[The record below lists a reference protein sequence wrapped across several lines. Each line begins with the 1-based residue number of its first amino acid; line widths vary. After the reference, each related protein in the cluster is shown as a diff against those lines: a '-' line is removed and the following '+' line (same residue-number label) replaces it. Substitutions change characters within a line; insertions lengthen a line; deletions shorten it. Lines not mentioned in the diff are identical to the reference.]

1 MQILKVHKVLD
12 WQPPETKRAARLM
25 YLFGVRLAR
34 LEERQLHYKCTI
46 AVDDGQI
53 CFITGYSGAGKSILL
68 NGLYE
73 QVPADDR
80 LRLDEIPLDAD
91 KPLIDCMMPE
101 EKSVW
106 WITHILSKAG
116 LSDAFAMLNTPARLS
131 AGEQWRYR
139 LAVALASDKKWI
151 FADEFASS
159 LDRITAQVISFRLR
173 KLATESKKIFILAAC
188 QEDVLADLEPD
199 VILYKTS
206 YATPRYVYKDKA
218 QDPEAGWRRR

>member
-1 MQILKVHKVLD
+1 MQILKIHKVLD
-12 WQPPETKRAARLM
+12 WQPPVTDRAARLM
-25 YLFGVRLAR
+25 HLFGVRLTR
-34 LEERQLHYKCTI
+34 LEEQQLNYKCTI
-46 AVDDGQI
+46 AVGDGQI
-53 CFITGYSGAGKSILL
+53 CFITGCSGAGKSILL

-80 LRLDEIPLDAD
+80 LRLDEIPLSAD
-91 KPLIDCMMPE
+91 KPMIDCLMPG

-106 WITHILSKAG
+106 WITHVLSKAG

-159 LDRITAQVISFRLR
+159 LDRITAQVIAFRLR

-188 QEDVLADLEPD
+188 QEDVMPDLEPD
-199 VILYKTS
+199 VILYKYSNGTTRS
-206 YATPRYVYKDKA
+206 VYKDKA
-218 QDPEAGWRRR
+218 QDPNARWR